1 MAYSFQPSR
10 LNILYEDDQ
19 IIVCVKPHGIAT
31 QSRSLATPDMV
42 RLIKSH
48 LYQANPTRSSG
59 PGKEPY
65 LAVIHRLDQ
74 PVSGI
79 LVFAKTPAAAREL
92 NRQMQDPEKSSF
104 GKYYRALVEKRPAK
118 DHALLE
124 NYLCKD
130 NRTNTSR
137 ICDPSTPGARL
148 ARLEFHISG
157 DNFFHWGRGISENP
171 PSPMKPAELLI
182 HIFTGR
188 HHQIRVQLANIGC
201 PIIGDTKY
209 NPHSMWNVGKN
220 GWQQIYL
227 CAFKLSFQHPKTGK
241 LMVFE
246 LEDASVCG
254 F

>member
-1 MAYSFQPSR
+1 MAHSFQPAA

-31 QSRSLATPDMV
+31 QSRSLAAPDMV

-48 LYQANPTRSSG
+48 LYHSDAAHSSRSG
-59 PGKEPY
+59 NEPY

-92 NRQMQDPEKSSF
+92 NRQLQDPEKSSF
-104 GKYYRALVEKRPAK
+104 GKYYRALVEKKPARE
-118 DHALLE
+118 HGILE

-130 NRTNTSR
+130 SRTNTSR
-137 ICDPSTPGARL
+137 VCDASTPGARL
-148 ARLEFHISG
+148 ARLEFHTTV
-157 DNFFHWGRGISENP
+157 DNFFHWGRGISGNP
-171 PSPMKPAELLI
+171 PSPMKPAELFI

-201 PIIGDTKY
+201 PIVGDTKY

-227 CAFKLSFQHPKTGK
+227 CACKLSFLHPKTGK
-241 LMVFE
+241 PMVFE
-246 LEDASVCG
+246 LEDASACG